1 MIAAGILRSLISPP
15 DQIPRMSLNSETAR
29 SQMLGQQIRACEV
42 TDPRV
47 LAALS
52 AVPREDFVPPG
63 FGELAFADTA
73 IPIGHGQRML
83 TPQIEGRILQA
94 LRIRSSEDIL
104 EIGTGT
110 GFFTACLGRLGRSVD
125 SIDIF
130 AEFVAGARR
139 HFEEHHISGVN
150 IEVADAATCSWSRQY
165 DIVVISAALP
175 QLTSRYTDLLKP
187 RGRLFVFTGVAP
199 IMRAQLVT
207 RMADTSVRAE
217 SLFETL
223 VDPMIN
229 ARSEAAFV
237 L

>member
-1 MIAAGILRSLISPP
+1 
-15 DQIPRMSLNSETAR
+15 
-29 SQMLGQQIRACEV
+29 MLGQQIRTCEV

-47 LAALS
+47 LDALG

-83 TPQIEGRILQA
+83 TPRIEGRILQS
-94 LRIRSSEDIL
+94 LQIRSTEEIL

-110 GFFTACLGRLGRSVD
+110 GFFTACLAHLGSGVH

-130 AEFVAGARR
+130 SEFVSTARR
-139 HFEEHHISGVN
+139 HFEEHRLSGISV
-150 IEVADAATCSWSRQY
+150 EVADATTCSWANQY
-165 DIVVISAALP
+165 DVVVISAAVP
-175 QLTSRYTDLLKP
+175 QLSSRYTDLLKP

-207 RMADTSVRAE
+207 RMTDTSLVTE
-217 SLFETL
+217 NLFETL
-223 VDPMIN
+223 VEPMIN

>member
-1 MIAAGILRSLISPP
+1 
-15 DQIPRMSLNSETAR
+15 
-29 SQMLGQQIRACEV
+29 MLGQQIRTCEV

-47 LAALS
+47 LDALG

-83 TPQIEGRILQA
+83 TPQIEGRILQS
-94 LRIRSSEDIL
+94 LQIRSTEEIL

-110 GFFTACLGRLGRSVD
+110 GFLTACLGRLGASVH

-130 AEFVAGARR
+130 SEFVSSARR
-139 HFEEHHISGVN
+139 HFEEHRLSRINV
-150 IEVADAATCSWSRQY
+150 EVADATTCSWPNQY
-165 DIVVISAALP
+165 DVVVITAALP

-187 RGRLFVFTGVAP
+187 LGRLFVFTGVAP

-207 RMADTSVRAE
+207 RMADTSLVTE
-217 SLFETL
+217 NLFETL
-223 VDPMIN
+223 VEPMIN